1 MDRLLLSPDQM
12 AARRGTVPSLDGL
25 RAISIL
31 IVLAAHFIDARLFPG
46 GLGVY
51 LFFVISGFLITR
63 LLFVEY
69 DTTRAISIPLFY
81 LRRII
86 RLYPVIIAF
95 TICVIGLDI
104 ALQRPYN
111 LLEPASGLGYFANYL
126 YSYLDANGL
135 PREMPFGVFW
145 SLSVEEHFYI
155 LFPLVFVL
163 LRGDPARLMSV
174 LAGLCVACLGL
185 RLGMA
190 ALRPDYLHTEI
201 FYVESQYRLDSIAY
215 GVILAL
221 ACQMETGRRFLRR
234 LAHPSIA
241 CAALAVVVACVA
253 VRDPWFRETFRYTLL
268 GCAADVLVA
277 AVLFG
282 ERSRFIQRLLNTAV
296 LVWIGRLSYSLY
308 IWHEGVSSFMPPA
321 GWPHWQGII
330 LNAVTAFVVAAASY
344 YAVEQ
349 PFLRLRRYLRP
360 SREPL
365 VLLPS
370 RQQLHIKL
378 ET

>member
-95 TICVIGLDI
+95 TTCVILLDM

-126 YSYLDANGL
+126 NVWLDANGMG
-135 PREMPFGVFW
+135 REMPFGPFW

-163 LRGDPARLMSV
+163 LRGDPARLMWV

-185 RLGMA
+185 RVGVA
-190 ALRPDYLHTEI
+190 AIRPDYLHTDI

-221 ACQMETGRRFLRR
+221 ACQMQAGRRFLRR
-234 LAHPSIA
+234 IAHPVIA

-282 ERSRFIQRLLNTAV
+282 DRSRLVQRLLNTSV
-296 LVWIGRLSYSLY
+296 LIWIGRLSYSLY
-308 IWHEGVSSFMPPA
+308 IWHEGVSSFMPRA
-321 GWPHWQGII
+321 GWAHWQGTV
-330 LNAVTAFVVAAASY
+330 LTLLATFAVAVASY

-365 VLLPS
+365 VRMPS
-370 RQQLHIKL
+370 RQPLPIKL